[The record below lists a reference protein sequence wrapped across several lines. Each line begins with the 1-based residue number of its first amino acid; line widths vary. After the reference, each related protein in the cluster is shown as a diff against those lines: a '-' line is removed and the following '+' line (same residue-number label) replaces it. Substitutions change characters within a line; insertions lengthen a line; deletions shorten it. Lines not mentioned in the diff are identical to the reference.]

1 MPVLAMAPHNRLS
14 FGKNTMSNTS
24 NLRAGD
30 LLMVA
35 ARLFSTIA
43 LVFLAGCTPNA
54 PYRDLDVLRDP
65 STFGGYIG
73 KEPQQKSFYGP
84 TVQEPFNLAFIEFD
98 EKGDFWD
105 RQQLGYAY
113 KQIAKLSRNSSKPP
127 LLFIYI
133 HGWQN
138 NASDKTHDV
147 ANFRGLLSRLT
158 RNPQIS
164 GHYQVFGVY
173 LGWRGVLVPGGTD
186 LFSQALYFVPH
197 NASFW
202 SRKDTATRVAG
213 EPMSEAIF
221 AMVHAAR
228 KSNPQARTVL
238 IGHSFGA
245 LVLEKT
251 LAQALPA
258 TFYAQEDSGG
268 GHAKVLPPADMIL
281 LLNSASES
289 IYAKELMDMFRRAH
303 FSGDISPRRPLV
315 LSVTSE
321 GDVDTGNLFPIGT
334 RLSNAFGTFR
344 DYQRTQRFD
353 GAATRVAQNKFFTT
367 TPGWN
372 DDLISHRVT
381 CLNSQELKLVANP
394 NGNQAASASLDRAF
408 DINLSQPNANLL
420 TFCTEPEGHRI
431 WWAIKPE
438 NNYKQT
444 PYWIIKVPKEIIP
457 DHTGIWFDSSL
468 DMMAALYVIAT
479 GNQITS
485 QPRTATMT
493 APQ

>member
-1 MPVLAMAPHNRLS
+1 MVMSHRLDKALACLYSAL
-14 FGKNTMSNTS
+14 
-24 NLRAGD
+24 AA
-30 LLMVA
+30 LLV
-35 ARLFSTIA
+35 
-43 LVFLAGCTPNA
+43 AGCTANA
-54 PYRDLDVLRDP
+54 PYRDQNLLSDP
-65 STFGGYIG
+65 ASFGGYIG
-73 KEPQQKSFYGP
+73 NEPQQKSFYGRTLKDP
-84 TVQEPFNLAFIEFD
+84 YDLAFIEFD

-105 RQQLGYAY
+105 REQLGYAY
-113 KQIAKLSRNSSKPP
+113 EQIEKLAGNPSKPP

-147 ANFRGLLSRLT
+147 ANFRGLLSRLAL
-158 RNPQIS
+158 NPQIS
-164 GHYQVFGVY
+164 RNYQVFGVY
-173 LGWRGVLVPGGTD
+173 LGWRGLLVPGGND
-186 LFSQALYFVPH
+186 PLSQAFYFVPH
-197 NASFW
+197 EASFW
-202 SRKDTATRVAG
+202 SRKDDATRVAG

-228 KSNPQARTVL
+228 KTNPQARTVL

-258 TFYAQEDSGG
+258 AFYAQEDSEGSNS
-268 GHAKVLPPADMIL
+268 KLLPPADMIL

-303 FSGDISPRRPLV
+303 FSGDISARRPLI

-321 GDVDTGNLFPIGT
+321 GDVDTGDLFPIGT
-334 RLSNAFGTFR
+334 TLSNAFGTFR
-344 DYQRTQRFD
+344 EYQRNQKYD
-353 GAATRVAQNKFFTT
+353 GVTEKVDQNKFFTT

-372 DDLISHRVT
+372 DDLISHQVV
-381 CLNSQELKLVANP
+381 CLNPQELKNVTNP
-394 NGNQAASASLDRAF
+394 NGSEAGSGSLDPAF
-408 DINLSQPNANLL
+408 NINLSHPNSNFLK
-420 TFCTEPEGHRI
+420 FCTEPEGHQL
-431 WWAIKPE
+431 WWEIEASK
-438 NNYKQT
+438 NFKQT

-479 GNQITS
+479 DNQIKS
-485 QPRTATMT
+485 APRSTTMT
-493 APQ
+493 VDH

>member
-1 MPVLAMAPHNRLS
+1 
-14 FGKNTMSNTS
+14 MSTS
-24 NLRAGD
+24 SYFHAGD
-30 LLMVA
+30 LVTVVA
-35 ARLFSTIA
+35 RSFSTII
-43 LVFLAGCTPNA
+43 LVFLVGCTPNA
-54 PYRDLDVLRDP
+54 PYRDLNVLTDP
-65 STFGGYIG
+65 SNFGGYIG
-73 KEPQQKSFYGP
+73 GEPQQKSFYGRTDKDP
-84 TVQEPFNLAFIEFD
+84 YDLAFIEFD

-105 RQQLGYAY
+105 REQLGYAY
-113 KQIAKLSRNSSKPP
+113 KQIEKLSRNPSKPP

-147 ANFRGLLSRLT
+147 ANFRGLLSRLA
-158 RNPQIS
+158 RNRQIS
-164 GHYQVFGVY
+164 KNYQVFGVY
-173 LGWRGVLVPGGTD
+173 LGWRGLLVPGGTGP
-186 LFSQALYFVPH
+186 LSQALYFVPH
-197 NASFW
+197 ETSFW
-202 SRKDTATRVAG
+202 SRKNTATRVAG

-268 GHAKVLPPADMIL
+268 AHSRLLPPADMIL

-303 FSGDISPRRPLV
+303 FSGDISSRRPLI

-334 RLSNAFGTFR
+334 TLSNAFGTFR
-344 DYQRTQRFD
+344 EYQRTQKYD
-353 GAATRVAQNKFFTT
+353 GTATKLDQNKFFTT

-372 DDLISHRVT
+372 DNLISHRVE
-381 CLNSQELKLVANP
+381 CLNPRELEIVTNP
-394 NGNQAASASLDRAF
+394 NGNQAASASLDPAF
-408 DINLSQPNANLL
+408 NINLSHPSTNLFR
-420 TFCTEPEGHRI
+420 FCTEPEGHQI
-431 WWAIKPE
+431 WWEIKPE

-468 DMMAALYVIAT
+468 DMMAALYVIT
-479 GNQITS
+479 TNNQITS